1 MGRVYRP
8 HVTWQVFRELAQH
21 PKVEIVSKYPTR
33 DGITSIA
40 YFLHLL
46 VRRPP
51 NIYREAG

>member
-46 VRRPP
+46 VRRPT